1 MKGSGI
7 GWMYSCAG
15 CFQNGV
21 FMELQMLKEE
31 CNILIE
37 KIEKIKIR
45 IENKEKKIKQLQ
57 EAKQILEKSGKRK
70 SDFNVNPAKWRKS
83 FDNYYPVFI
92 AVMNEINDNNEFME
106 YRNYSKYDKKYKK
119 VKKSIL
125 DSYVKNKTK
134 YDKREFYELASDY
147 MLIRNDDGH
156 YTYKND
162 NTEVIYINRQVLEN
176 SGCF

>member
-1 MKGSGI
+1 MGQEVFPCRMS
-7 GWMYSCAG
+7 SEE
-15 CFQNGV
+15 V
-21 FMELQMLKEE
+21 FMELLVLKEE
-31 CNILIE
+31 CNNLIE

-45 IENKEKKIKQLQ
+45 IDNKEKKIRQLEAAETVQKQ
-57 EAKQILEKSGKRK
+57 AVKKSEKKKPDSNANQMKGRK
-70 SDFNVNPAKWRKS
+70 NFYN
-83 FDNYYPVFI
+83 FYPVFI
-92 AVMNEINDNNEFME
+92 AVMNELRDNSEFME

-125 DSYVKNKTK
+125 DSYVKGKTE

-147 MLIRNDDGH
+147 MLIRNDEGH

-162 NTEVIYINRQVLEN
+162 NTEVIYVNRQVLEN

>member
-1 MKGSGI
+1 MS
-7 GWMYSCAG
+7 SEE
-15 CFQNGV
+15 V
-21 FMELQMLKEE
+21 FMELLVLKEE
-31 CNILIE
+31 CNNLIE

-45 IENKEKKIKQLQ
+45 IDNKEKKIRQLEAAETVQKQ
-57 EAKQILEKSGKRK
+57 AVKKSEKKKPDSNANQMKGRK
-70 SDFNVNPAKWRKS
+70 NFYN
-83 FDNYYPVFI
+83 FYPVFI
-92 AVMNEINDNNEFME
+92 AVMNELRDNSEFME

-125 DSYVKNKTK
+125 DSYVKGKTE

-147 MLIRNDDGH
+147 MLIRNEEGH

-162 NTEVIYINRQVLEN
+162 NTEVIYVNRQVLEN